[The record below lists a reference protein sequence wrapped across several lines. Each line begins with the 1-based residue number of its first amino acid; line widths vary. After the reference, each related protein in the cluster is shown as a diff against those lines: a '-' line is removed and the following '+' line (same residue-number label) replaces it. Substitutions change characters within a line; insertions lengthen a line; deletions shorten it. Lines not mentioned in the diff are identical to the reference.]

1 VRSIRTAI
9 VGAGI
14 AGLAC
19 ARRLAEAGL
28 PVSIFD
34 KSRGVGGRL
43 ATRRAEIDGEIVP
56 FDHGASH
63 FTARS
68 EGFVR
73 LVRRWERA
81 GLAAPWPAAGADAW
95 VGTPTMTAPLKML
108 AEDLDVVLSC
118 PITALMRSRT
128 GWTLHSEARRV
139 GEFDAVVIAIPAEQ
153 AAPLLSLHDFEMA
166 RAAMSVRSYPCWS
179 AMFAFAK
186 PLEGLPDFIRGA
198 GPIMMAARDSAK
210 PGRAPIERW
219 VVQADWNWS
228 EAHLTRDSADVAA
241 MLHAALSEAVGR
253 TLPSPVLSAAQRWL
267 FSQPSGQDQRLLW
280 NPELSLGACGD
291 WLSHGFAEY
300 AWLSGHVL
308 GAAIAAEIHR

>member
-1 VRSIRTAI
+1 MRTAI

-19 ARRLAEAGL
+19 AKRLVEAGVS
-28 PVSIFD
+28 VSIFD
-34 KSRGVGGRL
+34 KSRGIGGRI
-43 ATRRAEIDGEIVP
+43 ASRRVEVNGQHIP

-73 LVRRWERA
+73 LVRSWERA

-95 VGTPTMTAPLKML
+95 VGTPTMTAPLKLL
-108 AEDLDVVLSC
+108 AEDFDVTLSC
-118 PITALMRSRT
+118 PITALMRT
-128 GWTLHSEARRV
+128 GAGWTLHSEAQRI
-139 GEFDAVVIAIPAEQ
+139 GAFDTVVVAIPAEQ

-166 RAAMSVRSYPCWS
+166 RAAMSVRSYPCWT
-179 AMFAFAK
+179 AMFAFAE
-186 PLEGLPDFIRGA
+186 PLDGLPDFIRGA
-198 GPIMMAARDSAK
+198 GPIVVASRENAK
-210 PGRAPIERW
+210 PGRAPGERW

-228 EAHLTRDSADVAA
+228 ETHLTRESASVADI
-241 MLHAALSEAVGR
+241 LHAALGDAAGR
-253 TLPSPVLSAAQRWL
+253 KLPPPVHSAAHRWL
-267 FSQPSGQDQRLLW
+267 FSQPSGQDQKLLW
-280 NPELSLGACGD
+280 NAALSLGACGD

-308 GAAIAAEIHR
+308 GAAIAAQVRP